1 MESNEIKLIE
11 ELIPHNQ
18 ELKKLWEEHLELNS
32 RLDAM
37 AGQTYFTA
45 EEQMKRK
52 QMQKRKL
59 AGRDRISEILRT
71 HRAA

>member
-11 ELIPHNQ
+11 ELIPHNE
-18 ELKKLWEEHLELNS
+18 ELKKLWNEHLTLNGK
-32 RLDAM
+32 LDAM
-37 AGQTYFTA
+37 ANQHYFTA
-45 EEQMKRK
+45 EEQLERK

-59 AGRDRISEILRT
+59 AGRDRIYEILES